1 MVDGMTTKQ
10 AIALHKTGWRQLDNG
25 KWYHRKGKTF
35 ADTDE
40 RVIEI
45 AQRWLADGTTESMI
59 KKKRWKWIPNEN
71 D

>member
-1 MVDGMTTKQ
+1 MTTKQ

-25 KWYHRKGKTF
+25 KWYPRKGKTF

-59 KKKRWKWIPNEN
+59 KKKRWKWLTV
-71 D
+71 